1 MTRAVETQA
10 MKTQVFIDDGYPES
24 REYVDNYHL
33 LGDPAVERH
42 IRECGLRLHPIVGE
56 NARLERFVAA
66 INRAARALFR
76 P

>member
-1 MTRAVETQA
+1 MTRAVETPA

-24 REYVDNYHL
+24 REYVENYHL
-33 LGDPAVERH
+33 PGDPAVERH